1 MRLTVADADG
11 TPVLTADS
19 LQARPVSL
27 GQLRAARR
35 DDALHEVRWTTAPG
49 AEPEA
54 RTRTWALLGD
64 GVPGLAEVLPA
75 GDRLVEYVAGAG
87 APDVAPA
94 APVPGRP
101 VGGAAAGALSADDR
115 PVAGPADDGVS
126 GLAPR
131 RPAGDAAAEALSA
144 GDRLVADA
152 ADAGASAPAPGWQ
165 VGDAAEALPA
175 DGRPVAHTADPGVPD
190 VALVAPAPGRPVRE
204 TVAETLA
211 LLQRWLADERT
222 TSSVLAVLTRGA
234 VAAGPGDTVPHP
246 ELAAVWGLVGAAQA
260 ENPGR
265 FVLADLPP
273 DTDATPELLTALLSG
288 EPQLVLREGAVR
300 VPRLAPA
307 RLPADAET
315 APPVLDPDGTVL
327 VTGGTGALGALIT
340 RHLVERHGARSL
352 LLLGRRG
359 PDADGVKDLVAEL
372 EALGA
377 RVDVRACDVSDRTA
391 LAAALAAVPADRPLT
406 AVVHA
411 AGVVDDAVVPALT
424 AERAAAVLAP
434 KADAAHHLHELT
446 RGRPLA
452 AFVLFSSAT
461 ATLGGAG
468 QGSYAAANAYL
479 DALAA
484 HRAAAGLPALSLAWG
499 PWEGTGGMADAL
511 DEAGRRRMRRS
522 GVLPLSADEGL
533 ALFDSAL
540 AGDRPMLLP
549 VRLETAAL
557 RAASD
562 RLPPL
567 FHGLVPPPVQAAG
580 SAGPDAAGDLR
591 QRLAGLD
598 AAGRD
603 RVLLDLVRTQ
613 AAQVLGH
620 AGAAA
625 VAPDQ
630 PFEELGFDSLT
641 AVELRNRLT
650 AATGTR
656 LSATLVF
663 DYPTA
668 AALARHLREALPAE
682 GAPAARSV
690 LDELDRLETALAALP
705 PGDPDRVR
713 VATRLRAVAARWDDD
728 RPAPADDEPAAVTD
742 LAAADDDE
750 VFDYIEK
757 ELGIS

>member
-1 MRLTVADADG
+1 
-11 TPVLTADS
+11 
-19 LQARPVSL
+19 
-27 GQLRAARR
+27 AAS
-35 DDALHEVRWTTAPG
+35 APG
-49 AEPEA
+49 QPVGDASAEAPEA
-54 RTRTWALLGD
+54 
-64 GVPGLAEVLPA
+64 AE
-75 GDRLVEYVAGAG
+75 RLVGDAAGAG
-87 APDVAPA
+87 AP
-94 APVPGRP
+94 
-101 VGGAAAGALSADDR
+101 
-115 PVAGPADDGVS
+115 
-126 GLAPR
+126 
-131 RPAGDAAAEALSA
+131 
-144 GDRLVADA
+144 
-152 ADAGASAPAPGWQ
+152 
-165 VGDAAEALPA
+165 
-175 DGRPVAHTADPGVPD
+175 VPD
-190 VALVAPAPGRPVRE
+190 VALFAPAPGRPVRE
-204 TVAETLA
+204 TVAETLT
-211 LLQRWLADERT
+211 LLQGWLADERT
-222 TSSVLAVLTRGA
+222 ASSVLAVVTRGA
-234 VAAGPGDTVPHP
+234 VAAGSGEVVPHP

-273 DTDATPELLTALLSG
+273 DADASPELLRALLSG
-288 EPQLVLREGAVR
+288 EPQLALRDGAVR
-300 VPRLAPA
+300 VPRLAAA
-307 RLPADAET
+307 RLAAGTEPPA
-315 APPVLDPDGTVL
+315 LDPDGTVL
-327 VTGGTGALGALIT
+327 VTGGTGALGALVA
-340 RHLVERHGARSL
+340 RHLAERHGVRRL

-359 PDADGVKDLVAEL
+359 PDADGVKELTAGL

-377 RVDVRACDVSDRTA
+377 HVDVRACDVSDR
-391 LAAALAAVPADRPLT
+391 AALADALATVPAGHPLT

-446 RGRPLA
+446 RDRPLA

-484 HRAAAGLPALSLAWG
+484 HRSAAGLPALSLAWG

-533 ALFDSAL
+533 ALFDAAL
-540 AGDRPMLLP
+540 AGDRPVLLP

-557 RAASD
+557 RAASAQ
-562 RLPPL
+562 LPPL

-580 SAGPDAAGDLR
+580 DAGPDAAGDLR

-603 RVLLDLVRTQ
+603 RALLDLVRTQ

-630 PFEELGFDSLT
+630 PFEDLGFDSLT

-668 AALARHLREALPAE
+668 TALARHLREALPADD
-682 GAPAARSV
+682 ASAARSV
-690 LDELDRLETALAALP
+690 LDDLVRLETALAALP
-705 PGDPDRVR
+705 PDDPDRVR

-728 RPAPADDEPAAVTD
+728 RPAAAADDEPAYGAD